1 MPLHPETKGLPACAV
16 ILRMF
21 FSPRQNVLQVC
32 YASFQ
37 RLRQQRFIVCKFLA
51 ADLLKLMEEIFHRQL
66 LLLFSSNV

>member
-1 MPLHPETKGLPACAV
+1 MPLHPETKGLLACVV

-21 FSPRQNVLQVC
+21 FSLRQNILRPR

-37 RLRQQRFIVCKFLA
+37 RLRQQRFIVCKLFA

-66 LLLFSSNV
+66 LLLFPGNV

>member
-1 MPLHPETKGLPACAV
+1 MHPETKGLLACVV

-21 FSPRQNVLQVC
+21 FSSHRNVLQQC
-32 YASFQ
+32 YAFSL

-66 LLLFSSNV
+66 LLLFPGNV